1 MLLLLNKLT
10 SMGRM
15 RGLRGVD
22 ARAPFAV
29 AVLIGA
35 LLLVALPATADPKDK
50 LDRLEQRKQHA
61 AEQEAKYEAKR
72 KELLST
78 IAGIDR
84 KRAKVESKVNELD
97 TRLSSL
103 DQRIAVVKD
112 NLIDAQMKVSILTE
126 DLQDV
131 LGELDSSTDDYTARA
146 IEAYKGGPSAYIE
159 SVLGSGSFSDV
170 IDKVNYWQAALD
182 SDAELI
188 EQIQLLRDQTENRR
202 EVILEKQH
210 EIAMAKKELEEN
222 RSAVAAVRSQH
233 AAVLA
238 QRQALLD
245 AKETLLA
252 EVEDK
257 EAYYSALQDQ
267 LEAESEEFRAL
278 LAGGSSG
285 PLPTGGGQLLW
296 PTAGAV
302 TSGYGYRTHPIF
314 GDQRLH
320 TGIDIGG
327 GYGNPVVAA
336 DTGTVS
342 YVGVMSGYGN
352 VIIIDHGGG
361 LATTYNH
368 LSEQHVSSGST
379 VQRGTTIGAVGC
391 TGYCTGPHLH
401 FEVRVNGSP
410 VDPMPYLQ

>member
-1 MLLLLNKLT
+1 MLLLLKKLT

-22 ARAPFAV
+22 ARVPFAA

-35 LLLVALPATADPKDK
+35 LLLAAIPATAEPKDK
-50 LDRLEQRKQHA
+50 LDRLEQRRQHA
-61 AEQEAKYEAKR
+61 AAQEAKYAAKR
-72 KELLST
+72 KELLTT

-97 TRLSSL
+97 ARLDSL
-103 DQRIAVVKD
+103 DQRIDVVKD
-112 NLIDAQMKVSILTE
+112 NLIDAQIKVSILTE

-131 LGELDSSTDDYTARA
+131 LGELDISTDDYTARA

-210 EIAMAKKELEEN
+210 EIATAKKELEKN
-222 RSAVAAVRSQH
+222 RSEVAAIRSQH

-238 QRQALLD
+238 ERQALLD
-245 AKETLLA
+245 TKETLLA
-252 EVEDK
+252 EVEDRK
-257 EAYYSALQDQ
+257 AYYSALQDQ
-267 LEAESEEFRAL
+267 LEAESEEIRSL

-314 GDQRLH
+314 GDRRLH
-320 TGIDIGG
+320 TGIDIGA
-327 GYGNPVVAA
+327 GYGSPVVAA
-336 DTGTVS
+336 DTGTVTYS
-342 YVGVMSGYGN
+342 GVMSGYGN
-352 VIIIDHGGG
+352 VIILDHGGG

-368 LSEQHVSSGST
+368 LSEQYVSAGST

-391 TGYCTGPHLH
+391 TGYCTGPNLH